1 MSASR
6 TVQQILNAKGS
17 TVWTVAPEESV
28 FEALE
33 LMARHNV
40 GALVVA
46 TGAEPLG
53 VLSERDYAR
62 KIILVGKSSRETTVA
77 EIMTSPVVTV
87 EPKQSVTDCMRIMTE
102 RRVRHLPVLEGG
114 QMIGI
119 VSIGDVVKEIITE
132 QEHMIEQLQGY
143 ISGTT
148 Y

>member
-1 MSASR
+1 M
-6 TVQQILNAKGS
+6 
-17 TVWTVAPEESV
+17 
-28 FEALE
+28 
-33 LMARHNV
+33 